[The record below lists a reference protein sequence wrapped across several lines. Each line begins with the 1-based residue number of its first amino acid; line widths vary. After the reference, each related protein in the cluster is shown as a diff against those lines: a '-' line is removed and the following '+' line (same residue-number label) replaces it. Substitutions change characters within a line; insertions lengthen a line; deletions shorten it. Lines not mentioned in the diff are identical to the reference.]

1 MNNKLYLMLF
11 AGVATCLCACRTGK
25 SVRQAVHV
33 APSPCFVTP
42 DSVGQACLDATF
54 RIPAHYFNRRSRL
67 IIVPQL
73 VKHDSVWDEYAPL
86 VVDAPVYGKKLERR
100 RLLEGYQDPYARE
113 RRIVDKTS
121 RFLSMPYHQVVS
133 LPEEAEGGRIVAVV
147 TTDGCG
153 ECTGLDTVD
162 VAAVNIPTTLIEP
175 KKELKLNWIEPRF
188 KIRPKIREGKGEAL
202 LQFLINRHD
211 INLELGRNKDEM
223 DKMLATLRPIV
234 ADSLA
239 MLTSVVIDGMASADG
254 SLAYNTMLA
263 EKRAMSAKDWLL
275 GRLDIDREAR
285 QCFRVGSR
293 PEGWNP
299 VLQAMVADQ
308 NPDSAAVKEIL
319 TRHAAEND
327 DVQERHIRRL
337 PCWNTIKEKYLQKDR
352 KVEYVYSYSIRSFTT
367 DSEMLAMYGTRPDAF
382 NEEELLRVSTLKATP
397 AEKKEVYAT
406 LLHYFPQSAVAAN
419 NLAVLLLREEKQ
431 DEAEAV
437 LRRLD
442 DYSPEA
448 INALAAVYV
457 YGNRYEKAIELLQT
471 NVELP
476 EARYNLG
483 LLKARMRHLQEAYRL
498 LRPFADLNAAIV
510 ALSLNRNAEADAI
523 MQAVADSSPRAEYVR
538 ALAAARRGDRQ
549 AASRHLE
556 AARKDPALARRAL
569 SEADFSLLNS
579 NL

>member
-1 MNNKLYLMLF
+1 MDSKLYMMLF
-11 AGVATCLCACRTGK
+11 AGAAACLCACSTGK
-25 SVRQAVHV
+25 SVQPAVRV
-33 APSPCFVTP
+33 TPSPCSVTP
-42 DSVGQACLDATF
+42 DSAGQACLDATF
-54 RIPAHYFNRRSRL
+54 CIPAHYFNRRSRL

-73 VKHDSVWDEYAPL
+73 VKQDSVWDEYVPL
-86 VVDAPVYGKKLERR
+86 VVDAPIYGKKLERR
-100 RLLEGYQDPYARE
+100 RRLEGFQDPYARE
-113 RRIVDKTS
+113 RQVVDKTS
-121 RFLSMPYHQVVS
+121 RALSIPYHQAVS

-153 ECTGLDTVD
+153 ECTGIDTVE
-162 VAAVNIPTTLIEP
+162 VAAVSIPTTLIEP
-175 KKELKLNWIEPRF
+175 KKELKLNWIEPQF
-188 KIRPKIREGKGEAL
+188 KVRPKIREGKGEAL

-223 DKMLATLRPIV
+223 EKMLSTLQPIV

-239 MLTSVVIDGMASADG
+239 TLASVAIDGMASADG
-254 SLAYNTMLA
+254 SLAFNTLLA
-263 EKRAMSAKDWLL
+263 KNRANSAKDWLVARL
-275 GRLDIDREAR
+275 GIDRQTR

-293 PEGWNP
+293 PEGWQP
-299 VLQAMVADQ
+299 VLRAMVADQ
-308 NPDSAAVKEIL
+308 NPDSVAVKDIL
-319 TRHAAEND
+319 TRYAAEND
-327 DVQERHIRRL
+327 DVQERYIRRL

-352 KVEYVYSYSIRSFTT
+352 KVEYVYTYSIRSFTT

-382 NEEELLRVSTLKATP
+382 NEEELLRVSTLKAAP

-419 NLAVLLLREEKQ
+419 NLAVLLLREGKQ

-437 LRRLD
+437 LKRLD
-442 DYSPEA
+442 EYSPEA

-457 YGNRYEKAIELLQT
+457 YVNRYEKAVELLET

-510 ALSLNRNAEADAI
+510 ALSLNRNREAAD
-523 MQAVADSSPRAEYVR
+523 MLQALDDHTPRAAYVR
-538 ALAAARRGDRQ
+538 ALAAARLGNK
-549 AASRHLE
+549 E
-556 AARKDPALARRAL
+556 EARKHLAVALQDAGLARRAGF
-569 SEADFSLLNS
+569 EPEFAELNL
-579 NL
+579 N